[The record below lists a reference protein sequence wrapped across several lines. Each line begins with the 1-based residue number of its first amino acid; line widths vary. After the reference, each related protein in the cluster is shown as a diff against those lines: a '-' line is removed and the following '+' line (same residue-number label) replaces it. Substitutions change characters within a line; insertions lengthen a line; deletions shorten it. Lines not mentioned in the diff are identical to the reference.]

1 MKTAITRK
9 VADSI
14 NNCELT
20 YAQRQKIDVE
30 KAREQHQN
38 FEDSLRKLGAEVL
51 SLESDNSLPDSVF
64 VEDTAV
70 VTRDVAVI
78 ASMGAQSRKGEPQ
91 KTAQVLKQF
100 RPLKYMNTSV
110 ALEGGDVVE
119 VEDSYFVGIS
129 TRTSK
134 AGFDHF
140 AEILMPY
147 GYKIIPV
154 PVKGCLHLTT
164 AGTYIGKNTMLA
176 NPNWVDI
183 SMFKNMD
190 VIEINSNEPWAGNAV
205 HINGQVLLPAS
216 SARTAEKLYS
226 RGFEV
231 HTVDVSELE
240 KAEAGLTCMCV
251 IF

>member
-1 MKTAITRK
+1 MITAITRK
-9 VADSI
+9 VANTI

-20 YAQRQKIDVE
+20 YAKRQKIDVE
-30 KAREQHQN
+30 KAAEQHRN

-51 SLESDNSLPDSVF
+51 SLDSDHSLPDSVF

-70 VTRDVAVI
+70 VTKDVAVI
-78 ASMGAQSRKGEPQ
+78 TSMGAQSRRAEPQ
-91 KTAQVLKQF
+91 KTAQVLEKF
-100 RPLKYMNTSV
+100 RPLKYMSESV
-110 ALEGGDVVE
+110 MLEGGDVVQ

-134 AGFDHF
+134 EGFDHF
-140 AEILMPY
+140 VEILKPF
-147 GYKIIPV
+147 GYEITLV

-164 AGTYIGKNTMLA
+164 GSTYIGKNTMLA

-183 SMFKNMD
+183 SRFKNMD
-190 VIEINSNEPWAGNAV
+190 VIEIDPNEPWAGNAV
-205 HINGQVLLPAS
+205 HLNGQVLLPAS

-226 RGFEV
+226 KGFEV
-231 HTVDVSELE
+231 NLVDVSELE